1 MQIPIRILDI
11 EGDGFH
17 VMIQGKIN
25 GMEANFRID
34 TGASRSV
41 FDIQSITQYIPH
53 PRLVKKESMTAGIAS
68 SDFEIYTFII
78 DNLEIGDIALCPYE
92 AVAVDL
98 TEVHESYQKLG
109 LPNISGIIGGDL
121 LVKLKATINY
131 RLKKIRLTKPRSVRR
146 RSTYIPS
153 ANESTPN
160 TTVVPST
167 DLSTQTCP

>member
-25 GMEANFRID
+25 GMEANFLID

-41 FDIQSITQYIPH
+41 FDIQAITHYIQH
-53 PRLVKKESMTAGIAS
+53 LQLMKKKTITAGIAS
-68 SDFEIYTFII
+68 SDFEVFTFMI
-78 DNLEIGDIALCPYE
+78 DNLELGDIAIRPYE
-92 AVAVDL
+92 ALAVDL
-98 TEVHESYQKLG
+98 TEVHESYQMLG
-109 LPNISGIIGGDL
+109 LPMITGIIGGDL

-131 RLKKIRLTKPRSVRR
+131 RLKKIRLTKPRSVRKHN
-146 RSTYIPS
+146 TYTPS

-160 TTVVPST
+160 ANEVPST
-167 DLSTQTCP
+167 DSST